1 MVVVY
6 SVMSN
11 SCDPMDCR
19 PPGSSVHG
27 VLQARILEWVAISF
41 SRGSSWLREYSQ
53 VYKKSWFTIF
63 QAYSKMIICTH
74 TQTFFYR
81 CLFIIIL
88 FHFIHRYEILNT
100 VPCVYIAGCVL
111 LCFDFWIKASP
122 PGFEHPALPPHS
134 CATLGKSVVSESQ
147 FPPLSSRNFVRVR

>member
-1 MVVVY
+1 
-6 SVMSN
+6 
-11 SCDPMDCR
+11 
-19 PPGSSVHG
+19 
-27 VLQARILEWVAISF
+27 
-41 SRGSSWLREYSQ
+41 
-53 VYKKSWFTIF
+53 
-63 QAYSKMIICTH
+63 MIICTH

-100 VPCVYIAGCVL
+100 VPCVYIAGRVL

-147 FPPLSSRNFVRVR
+147 FPPLSSRNFVRVRWFTTSETLKIVHGTWGALTKQLWLGFTPAYFCLSTSLCNVYIHEGKCFVSLFLLLHWAPGT